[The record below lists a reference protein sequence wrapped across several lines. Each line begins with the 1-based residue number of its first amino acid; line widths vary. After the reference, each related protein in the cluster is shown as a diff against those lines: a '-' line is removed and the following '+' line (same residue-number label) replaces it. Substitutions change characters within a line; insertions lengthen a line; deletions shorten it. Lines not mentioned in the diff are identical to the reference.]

1 MRKLFLGMMV
11 FVIILMSGI
20 QSEVQAQGIE
30 LTADASLLM
39 VAETG
44 QILFEENSQIPMA
57 PASITKVMTLYLVM
71 EALEQEVIHLDD
83 MVTVSQRA
91 WEIGESS
98 MFLNQGDQV
107 PVDLLIQGLT
117 VVSGNDAAITLA
129 EHVAGSVEDFVV
141 KMNAKAIELGMSASH
156 FQNPHGLDAENHT
169 MTACDIA
176 ILCRKLY
183 TNYPQVIPYYTQES
197 LTYGD
202 ISQQNR
208 NPLLGIVPG
217 VDGIKTGFTDEAG
230 YSIAVS
236 AKKDDL
242 RLIAVV
248 LGCSS
253 EEVRRIESSTLLE
266 YGFTHFQTYI
276 AAEEG
281 VVQGQIAVRRGKED
295 SVDFAPKLDYP
306 IIIETGSE
314 KDVSV
319 VIVVEDNVIAPIV
332 QGQEVGYLEISY
344 RGQVHGQVPLVA
356 SKEILRANIFKV
368 IWQSISE
375 FFNKIVRFSR

>member
-1 MRKLFLGMMV
+1 MRKLFCGMMTA
-11 FVIILMSGI
+11 VIILLSMT
-20 QSEVQAQGIE
+20 QYEVQAQGID
-30 LTADASLLM
+30 LSADATLLM

-44 QILFEENSQIPMA
+44 QILYENNSQVPMA

-83 MVTVSQRA
+83 IVTVSQRA

-107 PVDLLIQGLT
+107 SVDLLIQGLT

-129 EHVAGSVEDFVV
+129 EHVAGSVEEFVA
-141 KMNAKAIELGMSASH
+141 KMNSKAQELGMTSSH
-156 FQNPHGLDAENHT
+156 FQNPHGLDAANHS
-169 MTACDIA
+169 MTASDIA

-202 ISQQNR
+202 IRQDNR
-208 NPLLGIVPG
+208 NPLLGVVPG

-242 RLIAVV
+242 RLIAII
-248 LGCSS
+248 LGCDS
-253 EEVRRIESSTLLE
+253 EEIRRIEAASLLE

-281 VVQGQIAVRRGKED
+281 VVQGQIPVRRGKED
-295 SVDFAPKLDYP
+295 FVDFAPKQDYP

-314 KDVSV
+314 SDVSV
-319 VIVVEDNVIAPIV
+319 EIVVDENVTAPV
-332 QGQEVGYLEISY
+332 TQGQEVGHLEISY
-344 RGQVHGQVPLVA
+344 RGQVHGLVPLVA
-356 SKEILRANIFKV
+356 TKEIVRGNIFKV
-368 IWQSISE
+368 IWQAISE
-375 FFNKIVRFSR
+375 FFSKIIRFS